1 MLPLSKEHSNY
12 IFKNNI
18 SLIRQ
23 CDIIIANL
31 TPFRGACI
39 DDGTAFEIGY
49 GFSQG
54 LKIYGYTTHL
64 NKSLIEITHE
74 LFDVSKQP
82 EFTIIENFD
91 NHPVNLMIYESI
103 KESGGFICE
112 TFEEVIKK
120 ISELSWK

>member
-1 MLPLSKEHSNY
+1 V
-12 IFKNNI
+12 
-18 SLIRQ
+18 
-23 CDIIIANL
+23 IIANL

-54 LKIYGYTTHL
+54 LKVCGYTEYFK
-64 NKSLIEITHE
+64 KSLIDITNE
-74 LFDVSKQP
+74 YFDINKQP
-82 EFTIIENFD
+82 EFTIIENF
-91 NHPVNLMIYESI
+91 NGHPVNLMIYESI

-120 ISELSWK
+120 MCES